1 MNDQARTQGGCPG
14 TVAAASI
21 APSTITPIVNGLST
35 ARRAMTPAQTIAP
48 NPLSKCLD
56 FWGTVHTLCAAG
68 LSRAGPSPGAGR
80 HDIRCLLT
88 MTVGAALDEWRHRW
102 RISRK

>member
-1 MNDQARTQGGCPG
+1 MNDQARTHGGCPG
-14 TVAAASI
+14 IVAAASI

-56 FWGTVHTLCAAG
+56 FWGTVQF
-68 LSRAGPSPGAGR
+68 PSASESLPDPQAPVSSASSASIAELR
-80 HDIRCLLT
+80 
-88 MTVGAALDEWRHRW
+88 
-102 RISRK
+102 

>member
-56 FWGTVHTLCAAG
+56 FWGTVHPG
-68 LSRAGPSPGAGR
+68 RAGVKNNRLRPPSTREPFTL
-80 HDIRCLLT
+80 DWSSCL
-88 MTVGAALDEWRHRW
+88 VVR
-102 RISRK
+102 

>member
-56 FWGTVHTLCAAG
+56 FWGTVQFAM
-68 LSRAGPSPGAGR
+68 SAGPAVYIPLGGSATGADSASTSAFG
-80 HDIRCLLT
+80 
-88 MTVGAALDEWRHRW
+88 
-102 RISRK
+102 ISVSIHNSF